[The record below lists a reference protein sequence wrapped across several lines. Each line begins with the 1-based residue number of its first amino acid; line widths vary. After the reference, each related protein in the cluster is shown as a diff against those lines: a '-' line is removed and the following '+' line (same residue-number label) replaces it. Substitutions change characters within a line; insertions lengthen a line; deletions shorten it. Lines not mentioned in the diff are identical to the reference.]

1 MSTVASRTFISSPQR
16 DSSDTWKAIVEL
28 LTQGKNDQAKRELN
42 SVAGIASG
50 IIADQTPKKAP
61 IIVTC
66 DGPRTRIYCLYDD
79 DAIDGSDANEDKL
92 GFNPLEGAWKVSLP
106 CTKEDLDWV
115 QKALK
120 EKGNKITARDFE
132 LGIELGESNS
142 TSSSALIVDVKGF
155 LEL

>member
-1 MSTVASRTFISSPQR
+1 MSTVASRAFISSPQR
-16 DSSDTWKAIVEL
+16 DSSDTWTAIVEL
-28 LTQGKNDQAKRELN
+28 LTQGKNDLAKRELY
-42 SVAGIASG
+42 SIAGIVSG
-50 IIADQTPKKAP
+50 IIADQAPKKAP

-92 GFNPLEGAWKVSLP
+92 GFNPLEGDWKISLP

-115 QKALK
+115 QQALK
-120 EKGNKITARDFE
+120 EKGSKVTARD
-132 LGIELGESNS
+132 LASGIELGESNS
-142 TSSSALIVDVKGF
+142 TGSSALIVDVKGF